1 MYGYVSTSA
10 MHTETVCAKT
20 MLAMFD
26 SHSRLSVTMTL
37 FVFIETFACND
48 SEAKHIG
55 NLVCVSPIATEGR
68 WGYVGRV
75 HDTSS
80 LNFLFGN

>member
-48 SEAKHIG
+48 SEANLKHIG

-68 WGYVGRV
+68 WVYVGRV
-75 HDTSS
+75 HD
-80 LNFLFGN
+80 GCM